1 MNKAPTFIKHQNRSI
16 SGELRLLAEEVRK
29 YRTAGEFVARNV
41 ISVDPRR
48 LEPSEPCDG
57 RFSSVSKNPVD
68 IYLDKYT
75 GKMIIEDG
83 HHRVSEAIGR
93 GDQTIPAHI
102 TVVETDPEED
112 ALALD
117 VTAEFFHEV
126 RRNLH

>member
-1 MNKAPTFIKHQNRSI
+1 MNKAPTLTQYENRSI
-16 SGELRLLAEEVRK
+16 PRELRFLAEEVKK
-29 YRTAGEFVARNV
+29 YGTAEEFVARNV
-41 ISVDPRR
+41 INVDPRK

-93 GDQTIPAHI
+93 GDKTIPAHI

-117 VTAEFFHEV
+117 VTEEFFDEV
-126 RRNLH
+126 RRNLR

>member
-1 MNKAPTFIKHQNRSI
+1 MLKDKPSVPR
-16 SGELRLLAEEVRK
+16 ELRSLAEEVKK
-29 YRTAGEFVARNV
+29 YATAEEFVARNV
-41 ISVDPRR
+41 INVKPRK

-57 RFSSVSKNPVD
+57 RIPSVSTGPVD

-83 HHRVSEAIGR
+83 HHRVSEAIAR
-93 GDQTIPAHI
+93 GDKTIPAHI

-117 VTAEFFHEV
+117 VTAEFFEEV
-126 RRNLH
+126 RRTLH